1 MFKTKT
7 KISVINID
15 GWEHMLTIEI
25 KNLPQLGHKI
35 YLETTEQYYEV
46 IEVIHKVSEGN
57 STPIVYIVVKSL
69 NQSFSNI

>member
-35 YLETTEQYYEV
+35 YLETTEQ
-46 IEVIHKVSEGN
+46 
-57 STPIVYIVVKSL
+57 
-69 NQSFSNI
+69 